1 MKGQQLTRFSVRSLS
16 VLCFQERC
24 GEKGSRDGSVGG
36 GPAEN
41 EGAHGQGRGGGG
53 SDDQVPGGDVG
64 QGDGAPPAGQGRSGR
79 SGWRNGRHVTCSG

>member
-1 MKGQQLTRFSVRSLS
+1 MTKMKGQQLTRFSVRSLS

-53 SDDQVPGGDVG
+53 SDDQVPGGDALLSRVMELHEIARG
-64 QGDGAPPAGQGRSGR
+64 GIIG
-79 SGWRNGRHVTCSG
+79 N